1 MSEKIPAGTDIV
13 GVISERFR
21 SLIRSLLR
29 GNVRRAR
36 VLAGQVRDELHAVGR
51 QVAVQDL
58 IEDLAQGQAIRN
70 AFINLPSAVPG
81 IGTIISWVLISVEDF
96 FTLDQGVTLIL
107 TLSVLH
113 GLDPE
118 DHREMEEISMLILGE
133 AYGLRPP
140 GSERDSGQVAKGFMT
155 RLLPQKYVSKGVNRW
170 VKAIFR
176 RVLPFRRK
184 ARLLPA
190 GFGIVMS
197 AWDAYD
203 TIVKVGVIA
212 MRELARRQRRD
223 VG

>member
-13 GVISERFR
+13 GAISERFR

-51 QVAVQDL
+51 QIAVQDL

-107 TLSVLH
+107 TLSVSIAQIGRWLGNGIGAIGSNLPH
-113 GLDPE
+113 PE
-118 DHREMEEISMLILGE
+118 
-133 AYGLRPP
+133 
-140 GSERDSGQVAKGFMT
+140 
-155 RLLPQKYVSKGVNRW
+155 
-170 VKAIFR
+170 
-176 RVLPFRRK
+176 
-184 ARLLPA
+184 
-190 GFGIVMS
+190 
-197 AWDAYD
+197 
-203 TIVKVGVIA
+203 
-212 MRELARRQRRD
+212 
-223 VG
+223 